1 MSGPRQAPPARR
13 ESGAR
18 TPAGARRPGGRATGP
33 ARGAPRRPDAA
44 ASAEASVAEHEPQ
57 SAAGAA
63 APLQPPGELSPW
75 QQLLAEI
82 DRLLRDPT
90 LTRALKAFG
99 AKLAAGARALPAL
112 VLDAVRRAARALAR
126 IRLPRRLLL
135 ALLALLLP
143 LALLALLNSPDD
155 ERAANGGAAQ
165 PAAGAGAGAGAG
177 LSLPAVGMP
186 DVLPQPDKVDP
197 VHVALVLD
205 RTYDTPA
212 LRRELDA
219 LGTWLAENHAPGTRV
234 SVIDAASAR
243 ASAPLSAARLAEADA
258 GRPRASTA
266 SAIRAALARENGR
279 DLLVTLGTSAPA
291 PGAARALRI
300 SSRPG
305 PATGSSR
312 ALARRRSARVTIDER
327 RPNALAASV
336 ARAIMAI
343 SGERE
348 KR

>member
-1 MSGPRQAPPARR
+1 MNG
-13 ESGAR
+13 R
-18 TPAGARRPGGRATGP
+18 TTGP
-33 ARGAPRRPDAA
+33 ARVAGAPTAAAPGGSPAEHEPDAA
-44 ASAEASVAEHEPQ
+44 AGDAPPLGAPGQLSA
-57 SAAGAA
+57 
-63 APLQPPGELSPW
+63 W
-75 QQLLAEI
+75 QQLLAEL

-90 LTRALKAFG
+90 LTRALKAFA
-99 AKLAAGARALPAL
+99 AKLAAGLRGVPAIVAEAARR
-112 VLDAVRRAARALAR
+112 VARALAR

-143 LALLALLNSPDD
+143 LALLALLTSSDD
-155 ERAANGGAAQ
+155 ERRATSAPASSGGAAQ
-165 PAAGAGAGAGAG
+165 PAAGAGGG

-186 DVLPQPDKVDP
+186 EVLPQPDAVRP
-197 VHVALVLD
+197 VSVALVLD

-219 LGTWLAENHAPGTRV
+219 LGRWLAENHAPGTRV
-234 SVIDAASAR
+234 SVIDAVSAR
-243 ASAPLSAARLAEADA
+243 ASAPLNADRLGGATPT
-258 GRPRASTA
+258 RQRASTT

-279 DLLVTLGTSAPA
+279 DLLVTVGTPAAA
-291 PGAARALRI
+291 PGAAKTLRI
-300 SSRPG
+300 APRSG
-305 PATGSSR
+305 PATGSST
-312 ALARRRSARVTIDER
+312 ALAQRRRARVTIDDR